1 MGNHTE
7 QLPSHTEVG
16 TEPSGGLDA
25 RFCEVMDAA
34 PVMIWVS
41 GEDKGCVWF
50 NKPWLTFTGRQMDQE
65 LGNGWSEGV
74 HRDDFDRCL
83 KIYTTQFDARKDFRM
98 QYRLR
103 RYDGAYRWI
112 DDTGIPRF
120 ARDGS
125 FLGYIGSCIDI
136 HDYREVQSELRR
148 RLLEIAALNR
158 RADTAM
164 VIGSISQEINQP
176 LAAIVSNGNAGLR
189 WLDGDTPNVERA
201 RTTLKNIVRAGL
213 SAGEIIDSV
222 RTIADEDG
230 YLSAPVDLN
239 ELIREVLMLV
249 ENELE
254 DHHISVRATLNEMI
268 PIVFADRVQ
277 LQQVIL
283 NLIKNAIEAMSSVA
297 EGHRL
302 LHIETEFDGSQSIIC
317 TVQDSGAGIDREKV
331 DRIFDRFYTTKPN
344 GLGMGLAICRTI
356 IEAHGGQL
364 RANANMSRG
373 AKLQFTVP
381 MRNANEA

>member
-1 MGNHTE
+1 MTNQTE
-7 QLPSHTEVG
+7 QLRSSTEVP
-16 TEPSGGLDA
+16 TEPTGGLDA

-41 GEDKGCVWF
+41 GKDRGCVWF
-50 NKPWLTFTGRQMDQE
+50 NKPWLTFSGRQIDQE
-65 LGNGWSEGV
+65 IGNGWSEGV
-74 HRDDFDRCL
+74 HHDDFDRCL
-83 KIYTTQFDARKDFRM
+83 KVYTTHFDARKDFRM

-103 RYDGAYRWI
+103 RHDGAYRWI

-120 ARDGS
+120 ARDGT

-136 HDYREVQSELRR
+136 HDHREVQSELRR
-148 RLLEIAALNR
+148 RLLEIAELNR

-164 VIGSISQEINQP
+164 VVGSISHEINQP

-189 WLDGDTPNVERA
+189 WLDGETPNVERT
-201 RTTLKNIVRAGL
+201 RITLKNIVRAGL
-213 SAGEIIDSV
+213 GAGAIIDSI
-222 RTIADEDG
+222 RAITEEDS
-230 YLSAPVDLN
+230 YLRAPLNLN
-239 ELIREVLMLV
+239 ELVREILALV

-254 DHHISVRATLNEMI
+254 YHHIAVRTTLNGMI

-283 NLIKNAIEAMSSVA
+283 NLIKNAIEAMIPVV

-302 LHIETEFDGSQSIIC
+302 LNIETEFDGSQNLVC
-317 TVQDSGAGIDREKV
+317 TVQDSGTGIDPENV
-331 DRIFDRFYTTKPN
+331 DRIFDRFYTTKPD
-344 GLGMGLAICRTI
+344 GLGIGLAICRTI

-364 RANANMSRG
+364 WVSANMPQG
-373 AKLQFTVP
+373 ATFQFTVP
-381 MRNANEA
+381 AQIVNKD